1 MGFDC
6 ISIEMTEGNGS
17 GFISVEENSTIPGTP
32 LSRGNWSLEYI
43 FLAIYLTVCSFIGI
57 LGNIP
62 VLIVYFHK
70 QDHMVSNTFIKV
82 LAILD
87 LLVCTL
93 IIPYTMVY
101 ELHMVS
107 SDVACRLFEFLR
119 HFAIASSNITL
130 VAISVERYI
139 AVCHLARK
147 MSVDHVNRGLVSIL
161 VISCVVAAPAMGTFA
176 VVSSKDIS
184 DIHCSYD
191 KFHGSSGHFC
201 HFTYSIMG
209 ELLVS
214 IYQGVLALSFVVTLG
229 TIMVLYII
237 VYYVLWKR
245 SILHRKRHARSQLVS
260 DVCELSCSKER
271 VITDKTQYLEME
283 NSKSLIE
290 PIEGNSMSEKDSDVY
305 TREDSVQEY
314 TPPPEKPRHRMK
326 HTTSVLLERENLR
339 RAAHRKTAKMLFL
352 CSVIYLITWLPF
364 WLDIFGLTG
373 NLLLRYTFFI
383 GNASNPI
390 VYGIVN
396 AQIRKSFKRLL
407 VNFVQRL
414 SPCCVSE

>member
-1 MGFDC
+1 
-6 ISIEMTEGNGS
+6 
-17 GFISVEENSTIPGTP
+17 
-32 LSRGNWSLEYI
+32 
-43 FLAIYLTVCSFIGI
+43 
-57 LGNIP
+57 
-62 VLIVYFHK
+62 
-70 QDHMVSNTFIKV
+70 
-82 LAILD
+82 
-87 LLVCTL
+87 
-93 IIPYTMVY
+93 MVY
-101 ELHMVS
+101 ELHMVG

-119 HFAIASSNITL
+119 HFAIAASNITL

-147 MSVDHVNRGLVSIL
+147 MSVDHVNRGVVSIL
-161 VISCVVAAPAMGTFA
+161 VISCVMAAPAMGTFA
-176 VVSSKDIS
+176 VVSYKEIS
-184 DIHCSYD
+184 DIHCSYGE
-191 KFHGSSGHFC
+191 FHVSSGNFC
-201 HFTYSIMG
+201 HFTYSVMG

-245 SILHRKRHARSQLVS
+245 SKLHRKRHARSRLVS
-260 DVCELSCSKER
+260 DVGELSCSKDR
-271 VITDKTQYLEME
+271 VLTEKTQYLEME
-283 NSKSLIE
+283 NSKSLVE
-290 PIEGNSMSEKDSDVY
+290 QTEGNSVSEKESDVY
-305 TREDSVQEY
+305 TRELSVQEY
-314 TPPPEKPRHRMK
+314 TPPPPEKPRHRMK

-373 NLLLRYTFFI
+373 NLLLRYMFFI

-396 AQIRKSFKRLL
+396 AQIRKSFKKLL
-407 VNFVQRL
+407 VDFVQKL
-414 SPCCVSE
+414 SPCGVSE